1 MIWKFITIGRNF
13 AREVNRNHISA
24 YASSCAF
31 FLFLSLI
38 PILLLICAIM
48 PYTNLTA
55 GTLVIYLREI
65 LPPMVEPLAVSMVYE
80 VYNRSIAFI
89 SLSALGA
96 LWSAGKG
103 TLALLRG
110 LNVIHKVEETRSYVF
125 LRVRASVY
133 TLMMLLA
140 VLFSLMIVGLG
151 KYVVDVF
158 VSYVPKAQYFLEFL
172 LGIRHV
178 FTVIILEV
186 VFIFVFT
193 WLPNGKVK
201 WRNQIP
207 GALVVGAGWTGFSA
221 AFSFYVGKFAAF
233 SMYGSMA
240 TIIVLMLWLY
250 ICMYIVL
257 LGALINQFLEPAT
270 EFLSGR
276 RLDAGLGRRKKKP

>member
-1 MIWKFITIGRNF
+1 MIWKFITIGRKF
-13 AREVNRNHISA
+13 AREVNRKHISA

-38 PILLLICAIM
+38 PILLLVCAIM

-55 GTLVIYLREI
+55 ATLVVYLREI
-65 LPPMVEPLAVSMVYE
+65 LPPIVEPVAESMVYE
-80 VYNRSIAFI
+80 VYDRSVTFI

-110 LNVIHKVEETRSYVF
+110 LNVIHGVEETRNYVF
-125 LRVRASVY
+125 LRIRASIY
-133 TLMMLLA
+133 TLVMLLA
-140 VLFSLMIVGLG
+140 VLFSLTIVGLG
-151 KYVVDVF
+151 KYVVNLL
-158 VSYVPKAQYFLEFL
+158 VSYVPRMQYFLEFL

-178 FTVIILEV
+178 FTVFILEI
-186 VFIFVFT
+186 VFIFIFT

-221 AFSFYVGKFAAF
+221 VFSFYVGKFAAF

-240 TIIVLMLWLY
+240 TVIVLMLWLY
-250 ICMYIVL
+250 ICMYIIL

-270 EFLSGR
+270 EFLFE
-276 RLDAGLGRRKKKP
+276 KKP

>member
-1 MIWKFITIGRNF
+1 MIWKFITVGKNF

-38 PILLLICAIM
+38 PILLLVCAIM

-55 GTLVIYLREI
+55 ATLVVYLKEI
-65 LPPMVEPLAVSMVYE
+65 LPPIVEPVAESMVYE
-80 VYNRSIAFI
+80 VYDRSIAFI

-110 LNVIHKVEETRSYVF
+110 LNVIHGVKETRNYVF
-125 LRVRASVY
+125 LRIRASIY
-133 TLMMLLA
+133 TLIMLLA

-151 KYVVDVF
+151 KYVADLL
-158 VSYVPKAQYFLEFL
+158 VSYVPKMQYFLEFL
-172 LGIRHV
+172 LSIRHV
-178 FTVIILEV
+178 FTVFILEI
-186 VFIFVFT
+186 VFILIFT

-221 AFSFYVGKFAAF
+221 VFSFYVGKLAAF

-240 TIIVLMLWLY
+240 TVIALMLWLY
-250 ICMYIVL
+250 ICMYIIL

-270 EFLSGR
+270 EFLFGKKLETGFRLR
-276 RLDAGLGRRKKKP
+276 R